1 LSDSTI
7 LEEPVDERPWS
18 RPRRPRLLIA
28 SAVAVLALALSAC
41 SGGGSADTAAGA
53 ANNGRYDPDATFR
66 YAFVQNVSSFDP
78 HKSVNAWDMVNLRLV
93 YDQLLQEDADGNIV
107 PMLATDYEF
116 VDDGKVLQLHLRDDV
131 TFHDGT
137 TFDSAAVKAN
147 LDRARTLTGGSLAGS
162 LKAIDSVDTPDAA
175 TVRINLNSPGGNL
188 PALLTER
195 HGSMISPAAM
205 NNPDLDQRPSGSG
218 MFRMVE
224 YIPGQVTRYERN
236 DRYWDPDAV
245 KVAKFE
251 TYVQTASPTRLNM
264 LRTDQLDMTYLDP
277 STQDQAVAAGLHVV
291 PSQSTTIFRMTI
303 NTAKAPFDDLRVREA
318 MEHAIDK
325 HAIVDGVF
333 FGIGAPTAQLIPPG
347 HWAYDDSV
355 GVDDEPYRFD
365 PEKARALLAEAGYPN
380 GVDFDLLIPALDDHR
395 AVSEAVIPMLAAVGM
410 RANSKVIEPATTPA
424 TFFSRQEGNAYIGA
438 QAPFTD
444 PTNQYESNLPGQ
456 FTNPWNTTSPEF
468 TAAWNSSLV
477 GSSREE
483 RLTAV
488 HQMIEQEKNLRR
500 QFGIFAA
507 QPPSAWTDNVIFP
520 PGYKPA
526 YSPTFRGVGIATG

>member
-1 LSDSTI
+1 VRTT
-7 LEEPVDERPWS
+7 PTS
-18 RPRRPRLLIA
+18 RSGPGRRRWWA
-28 SAVAVLALALSAC
+28 GTVAVIALALSAC
-41 SGGGSADTAAGA
+41 GGGGGGTAAGTA
-53 ANNGRYDPDATFR
+53 TGPLDPNATFR

-93 YDQLLQEDADGNIV
+93 YDQLLQEDQDGEIA
-107 PMLATDYEF
+107 PMLAASYTF
-116 VDDGKVLQLHLRDDV
+116 VDDGKVLELQLRDDV

-147 LDRARTLTGGSLAGS
+147 LERARTLEGGT
-162 LKAIDSVDTPDAA
+162 LKGGLRAIDSIDTPDAT
-175 TVRINLNSPGGNL
+175 TVRLNLNAPGGNL
-188 PALLTER
+188 PALFTER
-195 HGSMISPAAM
+195 HGSMISPAALA
-205 NNPDLDQRPSGSG
+205 NPDLDQKPSGSG

-236 DRYWDPDAV
+236 DAYWDPDAV

-264 LRTDQLDMTYLDP
+264 LLTDQLDMTYLDP
-277 STQDQAVAAGLHVV
+277 SSQDQAVAAGLNVA

-303 NTAKAPFDDLRVREA
+303 NTAKPPFDDVRVRQA

-333 FGIGAPTAQLIPPG
+333 FGIGAPTAQLVPQR
-347 HWAYDDSV
+347 HWAYDEQV
-355 GVDDEPYRFD
+355 GVDADAYKYD
-365 PEKARALLAEAGYPN
+365 PAKAKSLLAEAGYPN
-380 GVDFDLLIPALDDHR
+380 GFDFEFLIPALDDHR
-395 AVSEAVIPMLAAVGM
+395 AVSEAVVPMLAEVGM
-410 RANSKVIEPATTPA
+410 RANSRVIEPATTPA

-444 PTNQYESNLPGQ
+444 PTNQYESNLAGQ

-468 TAAWNSSLV
+468 TAAWNASLV
-477 GSSREE
+477 GTSREE
-483 RLTAV
+483 RLAAV
-488 HQMIEQEKNLRR
+488 HQMIEEEKNLRR

-507 QPPSAWTDNVIFP
+507 QPPSVWTEKVVFP
-520 PGYKPA
+520 EGYEPA
-526 YSPTFRGVGIATG
+526 YAPTFRGVGIAQG